1 MSFTSETLIQPET
14 AAIAVSHSHPAW
26 PTRTREARS
35 RAPES
40 ETFLV
45 GFVTSSLTLHFLLIG
60 FLGFGVPQEPLHL
73 PRKASSPATRVT
85 EEVKLEPAPI
95 EDPAPQPRTESVV
108 DSISTPAAAANIDLP
123 PIPQLQPIAAVSE
136 AVPVAFALAVKGPVR
151 VVSSAAA
158 ADGAIGGARQTGPV
172 SVDGNGLTGRNLLLP
187 PISYPSEAARSRLS
201 GQVEIEFHTSPTG
214 DIYDVRI
221 RQSSGSPILDRA
233 ALQNLRSGRWVGE
246 AGYFVKAYSFVL
258 PS

>member
-1 MSFTSETLIQPET
+1 MSFISETLTQPET
-14 AAIAVSHSHPAW
+14 AEIAVSHRRRAW
-26 PTRTREARS
+26 PTRISKAKEK
-35 RAPES
+35 APES
-40 ETFLV
+40 ATFFV
-45 GFVTSSLTLHFLLIG
+45 GLVTSSLTLHLLLVG
-60 FLGFGVPQEPLHL
+60 FLGFGVPQEPLRL
-73 PRKASSPATRVT
+73 PRKASVPATRVT
-85 EEVKLEPAPI
+85 EDVKLEPAPI
-95 EDPAPQPRTESVV
+95 DEPVLQPRIESVV
-108 DSISTPAAAANIDLP
+108 DSISTPAAPANIDLP
-123 PIPQLQPIAAVSE
+123 TIPQLQPIAAVAE
-136 AVPVAFALAVKGPVR
+136 AVPVAFALPVKGPVR
-151 VVSSAAA
+151 VVSNAAA
-158 ADGAIGGARQTGPV
+158 ADGAVGGARQSGPV
-172 SVDGNGLTGRNLLLP
+172 SVDANGFTGRNLLLP